1 MTRILKTL
9 EGRGLV
15 KNVKSVQHANR
26 KVYMLAELEPASE
39 ITGGA
44 WCVTSRCLHHVIDWE
59 SHALCTSS
67 CTHLSIL
74 HPLEHAS
81 GDHARFP
88 YTQEDAAEVEQHEM
102 VMPRCTW
109 QVHKPGV

>member
-1 MTRILKTL
+1 MKGAVQVTRILKTL

-44 WCVTSRCLHHVIDWE
+44 W
-59 SHALCTSS
+59 
-67 CTHLSIL
+67 
-74 HPLEHAS
+74 
-81 GDHARFP
+81 
-88 YTQEDAAEVEQHEM
+88 
-102 VMPRCTW
+102 
-109 QVHKPGV
+109 

>member
-1 MTRILKTL
+1 MPLVVLCHNADKQCWHDAASCYACSLLCYYNLRAEGINGAVQVTRILKTL

-44 WCVTSRCLHHVIDWE
+44 W
-59 SHALCTSS
+59 
-67 CTHLSIL
+67 
-74 HPLEHAS
+74 
-81 GDHARFP
+81 
-88 YTQEDAAEVEQHEM
+88 
-102 VMPRCTW
+102 
-109 QVHKPGV
+109 